1 LKILTYLVT
10 LLRYEEVVAFVKE
23 LHKYLPD
30 NYEITCEHAHSNCIL
45 LSHTKFKINNEWYTF
60 IDYERFHDLYNEY
73 LRSGAQFTSMDYI
86 AKTPSW
92 ALFGAQEGG
101 FDPADTR
108 HYRKQVPKNIGGC

>member
-1 LKILTYLVT
+1 MVRIFCGRFGTTDLEKIINFYINQNKINKKKD
-10 LLRYEEVVAFVKE
+10 F
-23 LHKYLPD
+23 
-30 NYEITCEHAHSNCIL
+30 
-45 LSHTKFKINNEWYTF
+45 LSINNEWYTF

-108 HYRKQVPKNIGGC
+108 HYRKQVPKNTGGC